1 MIKRIILA
9 VLIIAT
15 VLWLGFIYSNS
26 IETAE
31 QSSEKS
37 SSVTEIVNKVAEK
50 VGIEEEIPEKTVRE
64 MAHFS
69 EFALLA
75 VLICA
80 DVAVGLMIWGNTVS
94 IYWRSMCVF
103 CSLPLCFLLACVDEL
118 LQRGSD
124 GRASQFTDVLLDTLG
139 ALCGVAAALA
149 VYMIFTLVRKRK
161 SSK

>member
-80 DVAVGLMIWGNTVS
+80 DVAVGLMIWGEKIS
-94 IYWRSMCVF
+94 LYWR
-103 CSLPLCFLLACVDEL
+103 
-118 LQRGSD
+118 
-124 GRASQFTDVLLDTLG
+124 
-139 ALCGVAAALA
+139 
-149 VYMIFTLVRKRK
+149 
-161 SSK
+161 